1 MSLERPRRSGYLVA
15 AVMVAHFMLISAQAG
30 GGPHGSLLEDV
41 AFRAFAE
48 AQRLLTWASGA
59 VAHAWWHYV
68 ELRDV
73 HDRNDALTGEVADL
87 QLLLQEQR
95 ALAQQARGLQELL
108 GLRQA
113 VDLRTVGARVI
124 ATAATPYVRTLT
136 VDRGAEDGVQ
146 VDDAVVAPAGI
157 VGRIVA
163 ADRRASRVQ
172 LLIDRL
178 AAAGARV
185 ERTRASGI
193 VTGGDDGTQ
202 LRMEYVSNHEDV
214 VVGDRVVTSGTDGVY
229 PAGFVIGTVA
239 AVAPGPE
246 LDLAISIV
254 PAVRFSRLADVL
266 VIVSEDEPLP
276 PLSVAS
282 E

>member
-1 MSLERPRRSGYLVA
+1 MERRQRNGYLVS
-15 AVMVAHFMLISAQAG
+15 AVIVGHFILISAQIG
-30 GGPHGSLLEDV
+30 TGPRGSVLETV

-48 AQRLLTWASGA
+48 VQRLLTSARGA
-59 VAHAWWHYV
+59 VAHTWSHYV

-73 HDRNDALTGEVADL
+73 HDRNDALTVRVADL

-95 ALAQQARGLQELL
+95 ALAQQARGLQQLL
-108 GLRQA
+108 GLRQ
-113 VDLRTVGARVI
+113 VVELRTVGARVI

-146 VDDAVVAPAGI
+146 ANDAVIAPEGI
-157 VGRIVA
+157 VGRIVGA
-163 ADRRASRVQ
+163 PGPRASRVQ

-185 ERTRASGI
+185 ERSRVSGI
-193 VTGGDDGTQ
+193 VTGSDDGTE
-202 LRMEYVSNHEDV
+202 LRMEYVANHEDV
-214 VVGDRVVTSGTDGVY
+214 DVGDRVVTSGTDGIY
-229 PAGFVIGTVA
+229 PAGFTIGEVA
-239 AVAPGPE
+239 AVAPGSE
-246 LDLAISIV
+246 LDLAIRIV
-254 PAVRFSRLADVL
+254 PAVGFSRLEDVL
-266 VIVSEDEPLP
+266 VVVGDDEPLP

>member
-1 MSLERPRRSGYLVA
+1 MKDRQRNGYLVS
-15 AVMVAHFMLISAQAG
+15 AVVVGHFILISAQVG
-30 GGPHGSLLEDV
+30 GGSGGSVLEDV

-48 AQRLLTWASGA
+48 VQRLLTSARGG
-59 VAHAWWHYV
+59 VAQAWSHYV
-68 ELRDV
+68 ALRDV
-73 HDRNDALTGEVADL
+73 HDRNDALTVTVADL
-87 QLLLQEQR
+87 QLLLQEEQ
-95 ALAQQARGLQELL
+95 ALARQARGLQELL
-108 GLRQA
+108 GLRQE

-136 VDRGAEDGVQ
+136 VDRGAEDGIDA
-146 VDDAVVAPAGI
+146 DDAVIAPEGI
-157 VGRIVA
+157 VGRIVGTPGPRA
-163 ADRRASRVQ
+163 ARVQ

-185 ERTRASGI
+185 ERTRVSGI
-193 VTGGDDGTQ
+193 VTGGDDGTE

-214 VVGDRVVTSGTDGVY
+214 DVGDRVVTSGTDGIY

-239 AVAPGPE
+239 AVAPGAE
-246 LDLAISIV
+246 LDLAIRIV
-254 PAVRFSRLADVL
+254 PAVRFSRLEDVL
-266 VIVSEDEPLP
+266 VVVSDDQPLP

>member
-1 MSLERPRRSGYLVA
+1 MEHRQRNGYLVS
-15 AVMVAHFMLISAQAG
+15 AVIVGHFMLISAQAG
-30 GGPHGSLLEDV
+30 GGPHGSVLENV
-41 AFRAFAE
+41 AFRTFTE
-48 AQRLLTWASGA
+48 VQRLLTSARGA
-59 VAHAWWHYV
+59 VVHAWWHYV
-68 ELRDV
+68 ELREV
-73 HDRNDALTGEVADL
+73 HDRNDALTVTVADL

-108 GLRQA
+108 ELRQT
-113 VDLRTVGARVI
+113 VDLRTIGARVI

-136 VDRGAEDGVQ
+136 VDRGAEDGIQ
-146 VDDAVVAPAGI
+146 VDDAVIAPAGI
-157 VGRIVA
+157 VGRIVGTP
-163 ADRRASRVQ
+163 DRRAARVQ

-193 VTGGDDGTQ
+193 VTGGEDGTE
-202 LRMEYVSNHEDV
+202 LRMEYVSNHEEV

-246 LDLAISIV
+246 LDLAIRVV
-254 PAVRFSRLADVL
+254 PAVRFSRLEDVL
-266 VIVSEDEPLP
+266 VIVGDEPLP

>member
-1 MSLERPRRSGYLVA
+1 MEHRQRKGYLVS
-15 AVMVAHFMLISAQAG
+15 AVIIGHLILISAQAG
-30 GGPHGSLLEDV
+30 GGSHGSLLESV
-41 AFRAFAE
+41 AFGAFAGV
-48 AQRLLTWASGA
+48 QRLLTSARGSL
-59 VAHAWWHYV
+59 AHAWSHYV

-73 HDRNDALTGEVADL
+73 HDRNDALTVTVTDL

-95 ALAQQARGLQELL
+95 ALAQQARGLQQLL

-136 VDRGAEDGVQ
+136 VDRGAEDGVRA
-146 VDDAVVAPAGI
+146 DAAVIAPEGI
-157 VGRIVA
+157 VGRIVGVPSPRA
-163 ADRRASRVQ
+163 ARVQ

-185 ERTRASGI
+185 ERTRVAGI
-193 VTGGDDGTQ
+193 VTGGDEGTD
-202 LRMEYVSNHEDV
+202 LRMDYVANHEDV
-214 VVGDRVVTSGTDGVY
+214 DVGDHVVTSGTDGIY
-229 PAGFVIGTVA
+229 PAGFLIGSVA

-246 LDLAISIV
+246 LDLAIRIV
-254 PAVRFSRLADVL
+254 PAVTFSRLEDVL
-266 VIVSEDEPLP
+266 VIVSDAAPPP

>member
-1 MSLERPRRSGYLVA
+1 MEYRQRNGYLVS
-15 AVMVAHFMLISAQAG
+15 AVIVGHFILISAQAG
-30 GGPHGSLLEDV
+30 GGHHGGVLDDV
-41 AFRAFAE
+41 AFRAFAQM
-48 AQRLLTWASGA
+48 QRLLTSARGA
-59 VAHAWWHYV
+59 VAHTWSHYV

-73 HDRNDALTGEVADL
+73 HDRNDALTLTVADL

-113 VDLRTVGARVI
+113 VDLRTIGARVI

-136 VDRGAEDGVQ
+136 VDRGAEDGVHA
-146 VDDAVVAPAGI
+146 DDAVIAPEGI
-157 VGRIVA
+157 VGRIVGA
-163 ADRRASRVQ
+163 PGPRASRVQ
-172 LLIDRL
+172 LLIDHL

-193 VTGGDDGTQ
+193 VTGGDDGTE
-202 LRMEYVSNHEDV
+202 LRMEYVSNHEQV
-214 VVGDRVVTSGTDGVY
+214 RVGDRVVTSGTDGIY
-229 PAGFVIGTVA
+229 PPGFLIGTVA
-239 AVAPGPE
+239 SVAPGPE
-246 LDLAISIV
+246 LDLAIRIV
-254 PAVRFSRLADVL
+254 PAVRFSRLEDVL
-266 VIVSEDEPLP
+266 VIVSDDEPLP

>member
-1 MSLERPRRSGYLVA
+1 MEHRQRNGYLVS
-15 AVMVAHFMLISAQAG
+15 AVIVGHFILISAQAG
-30 GGPHGSLLEDV
+30 GGPRGSVLENV

-48 AQRLLTWASGA
+48 MQRLLMSARGA
-59 VAHAWWHYV
+59 VAHSWSHYV
-68 ELRDV
+68 GLRDV
-73 HDRNDALTGEVADL
+73 HDRNDALTVTVADL
-87 QLLLQEQR
+87 QLLLQVQR
-95 ALAQQARGLQELL
+95 ALAQQARGLQQLL

-136 VDRGAEDGVQ
+136 VDRGAEDGVHA
-146 VDDAVVAPAGI
+146 DDVVIAPEGI
-157 VGRIVA
+157 VGRIVGVPSP
-163 ADRRASRVQ
+163 RASRVQ

-185 ERTRASGI
+185 ERTRVSGI
-193 VTGGDDGTQ
+193 VTGADNGTE

-214 VVGDRVVTSGTDGVY
+214 DVGDRVVTSGTDGIY
-229 PAGFVIGTVA
+229 PAGFVIGEVA

-246 LDLAISIV
+246 LDLAIRIV
-254 PAVRFSRLADVL
+254 PAVMFSRLEDVL

>member
-1 MSLERPRRSGYLVA
+1 MEHRQRNGYLVS
-15 AVMVAHFMLISAQAG
+15 AVIVGHFILLFAQVG
-30 GGPHGSLLEDV
+30 GGPDGSVLENV

-48 AQRLLTWASGA
+48 VQRLLTSARGA
-59 VAHAWWHYV
+59 VAHAWSHYV
-68 ELRDV
+68 ELRGV
-73 HDRNDALTGEVADL
+73 HDRNDALTVTVADL

-95 ALAQQARGLQELL
+95 ALAQQARGLQQLL
-108 GLRQA
+108 GLRQT

-136 VDRGAEDGVQ
+136 VDRGAEDGVHAG
-146 VDDAVVAPAGI
+146 DAVIAPEGI
-157 VGRIVA
+157 VGRIVGVA
-163 ADRRASRVQ
+163 GPRASRVQ

-178 AAAGARV
+178 AAVGARV
-185 ERTRASGI
+185 DRTRVSGI
-193 VTGGDDGTQ
+193 VTGGDDGTE

-214 VVGDRVVTSGTDGVY
+214 QVGDRVVTSGTDGIY
-229 PAGFVIGTVA
+229 PVGFVIGRVA

-246 LDLAISIV
+246 LDLAIRIV
-254 PAVRFSRLADVL
+254 PAVRFSRLEDVL
-266 VIVSEDEPLP
+266 VIVSDDEPLP